1 MTKKEFLEA
10 LVEELRYL
18 PAKQV
23 NEVLKH
29 YRDKID
35 VEIDYGTPEE
45 KVIENM
51 KTPKEIAENI
61 YKMHGVNYLE
71 KRKKNVKF
79 KNICISILNSILIL
93 ACLMIF
99 IVGSIF
105 VFRIIGNMASLIIHA
120 FTFRSVL
127 DIILTCVAVLGYML
141 VMLSLYLYYRSI
153 YDFN

>member
-61 YKMHGVNYLE
+61 YKMHGV
-71 KRKKNVKF
+71 KN
-79 KNICISILNSILIL
+79 
-93 ACLMIF
+93 
-99 IVGSIF
+99 
-105 VFRIIGNMASLIIHA
+105 
-120 FTFRSVL
+120 
-127 DIILTCVAVLGYML
+127 
-141 VMLSLYLYYRSI
+141 
-153 YDFN
+153 